1 MKSTR
6 RPSGAFLIGACF
18 VPVCLLISQAAFATN
33 GYFPHGIGAKSK
45 AMAGAGMALP
55 EDAISIV
62 TNPAVA
68 VFLGDQWSVGVSVFM
83 PNRNYTTFGE
93 GSKGENDTFT
103 IDPADIDS
111 DSDLYVTPEV
121 ANVRQLKNDS
131 AFAWAFYMRSGTA
144 TSFSGGTATFD
155 PDGDGPM
162 GVQTLDG
169 TYGEGKTGMK
179 LNQGFVDIT
188 WAKMWGDKTSFG
200 ISGVLAAQS
209 VRAKGTGGLA
219 KYTETF
225 AASDGSVFP
234 ENLSGNRG
242 DPNYGIGLKF
252 GLHRLLGEH
261 FSAGI
266 MYQTEINIGTA
277 KKYSD
282 LLAQGGDIDIP
293 SWLRLGVTWKP
304 IDVLAFSVDVQKI
317 FYSKIDALGNSFTNI
332 YDCPTAGL
340 GGTDLSS
347 CLGGKNGPGFG
358 WNDVTV
364 YNIGGSWAVSDKWTL
379 RAGFGS
385 SDQPTPRE
393 ENFFNIMMIDLTE
406 AHYTAGFSRKLKKG
420 RELSFSFM
428 YSEEESLQAPNQL
441 DPNQEILITTD
452 QFDFQVSYSW
462 GN

>member
-1 MKSTR
+1 MKSVR
-6 RPSGAFLIGACF
+6 HPSGAFLIAACL
-18 VPVCLLISQAAFATN
+18 VSAGLLFSQTGFATN
-33 GYFPHGIGAKSK
+33 GYFPHGVGAKSK

-68 VFLGDQWSVGVSVFM
+68 VFLGDRWNVGVSVFM

-103 IDPADIDS
+103 IGPADIDS
-111 DSDLYVTPEV
+111 DSDLYITPEV

-131 AFAWAFYMRSGTA
+131 AFAWAFYMRSGIA

-155 PDGDGPM
+155 PDGEGPL
-162 GVQTLDG
+162 GIATLPG

-200 ISGVLAAQS
+200 VSGVLAAQS
-209 VRAKGTGGLA
+209 LRAKGTGGLA

-225 AASDGSVFP
+225 AASGGSVLP

-242 DPNYGIGLKF
+242 DPNYGIGLKV
-252 GLHRLLGEH
+252 GLHRLMGDH

-266 MYQTEINIGTA
+266 MYQSEINIGSN

-282 LLAQGGDIDIP
+282 LIAQSGDIDIP

-304 IDVLAFSVDVQKI
+304 LDVLAFSVDVQKI

-332 YDCPTAGL
+332 YDCPTTGL

-364 YNIGGSWAVSDKWTL
+364 YNIGGSWAMTDKWTL

-393 ENFFNIMMIDLTE
+393 ENFFNIMMIQLTE
-406 AHYTAGFSRKLKKG
+406 AHYTAGFGYKMKNG
-420 RELSFSFM
+420 RELNFSFM
-428 YSEEESLQAPNQL
+428 YSEEESLQSFNQL
-441 DPNQEILITTD
+441 DPNQDILITSD